1 MLYFSKVR
9 IISVF
14 VVSVF
19 LLSSLGYFS
28 LNLLGPLLSVKS
40 VETTLTAKDNHGT
53 NDRNFSST
61 NIKNNYTHLQNKNNI
76 SDLLGQIAQ
85 ISSQNILNQNRI
97 HELEF
102 ELKNIQEKLYICSV
116 KTLRNN

>member
-1 MLYFSKVR
+1 MKTLKKSKFLMIYKVR

-76 SDLLGQIAQ
+76 SDLLGQLAQ
-85 ISSQNILNQNRI
+85 INRQNILNQNRI

-102 ELKNIQEKLYICSV
+102 ELENIQV
-116 KTLRNN
+116 